1 MKTDKD
7 NPDLTEYEYID
18 YVEIN
23 NKNKFLYKVL
33 KKLGL
38 IGNEDNWEIQIGGNL
53 GGIRYINKNS
63 KIKF

>member
-1 MKTDKD
+1 MKSDKY

-18 YVEIN
+18 CVEIN
-23 NKNKFLYKVL
+23 NKNKFLYEVL

-38 IGNEDNWEIQIGGNL
+38 IGSEDNWEIQIGGNL